1 MRLLVLQHITVEH
14 PGIFRD
20 FLKEDGVDWDAVEL
34 DGGEPI
40 PSLAGYDA
48 LWVMGGPMDVW
59 EEERYPWLVD
69 EKAVIREAVSERG
82 MPFLGICLG
91 HQLLADA
98 LGGAVAPM
106 AQSEVGILDVE
117 LSPTGRS
124 DPLLAGLPQGFKCL
138 QWHGAEVVEPPPD
151 ATVLAGS
158 SRCAVQALRVGKNAY
173 GLQYH
178 VELSASTVSEWAQVS
193 AYKQSLERVLGANA
207 LPRLDAEARLR
218 MPAFNRDARRLYD
231 NFMKRVVG
239 SE

>member
-1 MRLLVLQHITVEH
+1 MRLLVLQHIPVEH
-14 PGIFRD
+14 PGVFRD
-20 FLKEDGVDWDAVEL
+20 FLKEDGVDWNVVEL
-34 DGGEPI
+34 DGGKPI

-98 LGGAVAPM
+98 LGGEVAPM
-106 AQSEVGILDVE
+106 AQPEVGILDVE
-117 LSPTGRS
+117 LTPAGRS

-138 QWHGAEVVEPPPD
+138 QWHGAEVVEPPTD
-151 ATVLAGS
+151 AAVLAS
-158 SRCAVQALRVGKNAY
+158 SPACAVQALRVGENAY

-178 VELSASTVSEWAQVS
+178 VELTASTVSEWAQVS

-231 NFMKRVVG
+231 NFMKLVVG

>member
-20 FLKEDGVDWDAVEL
+20 FLKEDGVEWDAVEL

-98 LGGAVAPM
+98 LGGTIASMISP
-106 AQSEVGILDVE
+106 EVGILDVE
-117 LSPTGRS
+117 LTPAGRS

-158 SRCAVQALRVGKNAY
+158 SRCAVQALRVGENAY

-178 VELSASTVSEWAQVS
+178 VELTASTVSEWAQVS

-218 MPAFNRDARRLYD
+218 MPAFNRDARRFYD
-231 NFMKRVVG
+231 NFMALCA
-239 SE
+239 S

>member
-106 AQSEVGILDVE
+106 AQPEVGILDVE
-117 LSPTGRS
+117 LTPAGRS

-138 QWHGAEVVEPPPD
+138 QWHDAEVVEPPPD

-158 SRCAVQALRVGKNAY
+158 SRCAVQALRVGENAY

-178 VELSASTVSEWAQVS
+178 VELTASTVSEWAQVS
-193 AYKQSLERVLGANA
+193 AYKQFLERVLGANA

-231 NFMKRVVG
+231 NFMALCA
-239 SE
+239 S

>member
-1 MRLLVLQHITVEH
+1 MRLLVFQHIPVEH
-14 PGIFRD
+14 PGVFRD

-34 DGGEPI
+34 DRGEPI

-69 EKAVIREAVSERG
+69 EKAVIREVVNARG

-98 LGGAVAPM
+98 LGGTVASMISP
-106 AQSEVGILDVE
+106 EVGILDVE
-117 LSPTGRS
+117 LTPAGRS

-138 QWHGAEVVEPPPD
+138 QWHDAEVVEPPPD

-158 SRCAVQALRVGKNAY
+158 SRCAVQALRVGENAY

-178 VELSASTVSEWAQVS
+178 VELTASTVSEWAQVS
-193 AYKQSLERVLGANA
+193 AYKQFLERVLGANA

-231 NFMKRVVG
+231 NFMALCA
-239 SE
+239 S

>member
-1 MRLLVLQHITVEH
+1 MRLLVLQHIPVEH
-14 PGIFRD
+14 PGVFRD
-20 FLKEDGVDWDAVEL
+20 FLKEDGVDWDVVEL

-69 EKAVIREAVSERG
+69 EKAVIREAVSARG

-106 AQSEVGILDVE
+106 AQPEVGILDVE
-117 LSPTGRS
+117 LTPAGRS

-138 QWHGAEVVEPPPD
+138 QWHDAEVVEPPPD

-158 SRCAVQALRVGKNAY
+158 SRCAVQALRVGENAY

-178 VELSASTVSEWAQVS
+178 VELTASTVSEWAQVS

-231 NFMKRVVG
+231 NFMALCA
-239 SE
+239 S

>member
-1 MRLLVLQHITVEH
+1 
-14 PGIFRD
+14 
-20 FLKEDGVDWDAVEL
+20 
-34 DGGEPI
+34 
-40 PSLAGYDA
+40 
-48 LWVMGGPMDVW
+48 MDVW
-59 EEERYPWLVD
+59 EEERYPWLVE
-69 EKAVIREAVSERG
+69 EKAVIREVVSERG

-98 LGGAVAPM
+98 LGGTIASMISP
-106 AQSEVGILDVE
+106 EVGILDVE
-117 LSPTGRS
+117 LSPAGRS

-158 SRCAVQALRVGKNAY
+158 SLCAVQALRVGENAY

-178 VELSASTVSEWAQVS
+178 VELTASTVSEWAQVS

-218 MPAFNRDARRLYD
+218 MPAFNRDAR
-231 NFMKRVVG
+231 
-239 SE
+239 

>member
-14 PGIFRD
+14 PGVFRD
-20 FLKEDGVDWDAVEL
+20 FLKEDGVEWDAVEL

-82 MPFLGICLG
+82 MPFFGICLG

-98 LGGAVAPM
+98 LGGEVAPM
-106 AQSEVGILDVE
+106 AQPEIGILDVE
-117 LSPTGRS
+117 LTPAGRS

-158 SRCAVQALRVGKNAY
+158 SRKLKRREWIC
-173 GLQYH
+173 GLK
-178 VELSASTVSEWAQVS
+178 T
-193 AYKQSLERVLGANA
+193 
-207 LPRLDAEARLR
+207 
-218 MPAFNRDARRLYD
+218 
-231 NFMKRVVG
+231 
-239 SE
+239 

>member
-1 MRLLVLQHITVEH
+1 MRLLVLQHIPVEH
-14 PGIFRD
+14 PGVFRD
-20 FLKEDGVDWDAVEL
+20 FLKEDGVDWNVVEL

-98 LGGAVAPM
+98 LGGEVAPM
-106 AQSEVGILDVE
+106 AQPAVGILDVE
-117 LSPTGRS
+117 LTPAGRS

-138 QWHGAEVVEPPPD
+138 QWHDAEVVEPPPD

-178 VELSASTVSEWAQVS
+178 VELTASTVSEWAQVS

-231 NFMKRVVG
+231 NFMKLVVG

>member
-20 FLKEDGVDWDAVEL
+20 FLKEDGVDWDAVKL
-34 DGGEPI
+34 DEGEPI

-59 EEERYPWLVD
+59 EEERYPWLVE
-69 EKAVIREAVSERG
+69 EKAVIREVVSERG

-98 LGGAVAPM
+98 LGGTIASMISP
-106 AQSEVGILDVE
+106 EVGILDVE
-117 LSPTGRS
+117 LSPAGRS

-138 QWHGAEVVEPPPD
+138 QWHDAEVVEPPPD

-158 SRCAVQALRVGKNAY
+158 SRCAVQALRVGENAY

-178 VELSASTVSEWAQVS
+178 VELTASTVSEWAQVS

-231 NFMKRVVG
+231 NFMALCA
-239 SE
+239 S

>member
-1 MRLLVLQHITVEH
+1 M
-14 PGIFRD
+14 
-20 FLKEDGVDWDAVEL
+20 DWDAVEL

-69 EKAVIREAVSERG
+69 EKAVIREAVRERG

-98 LGGAVAPM
+98 LGGEVAPM
-106 AQSEVGILDVE
+106 AQPEIGILDVE
-117 LSPTGRS
+117 LTPAGRS

-138 QWHGAEVVEPPPD
+138 QWHDAEVVEPPPD

-158 SRCAVQALRVGKNAY
+158 SRCAAQALRVGKNAY

-178 VELSASTVSEWAQVS
+178 VELTASTVSEWAQVS

-231 NFMKRVVG
+231 NFMKLVVG

>member
-1 MRLLVLQHITVEH
+1 MRVLVFQHINIEH
-14 PGIFRD
+14 PGVFRD
-20 FLKEDGVDWDAVEL
+20 FLKEDGVDWDAVKL
-34 DGGEPI
+34 DEGEPI

-59 EEERYPWLVD
+59 EEEKYPWLVD

-98 LGGAVAPM
+98 LGGTIASMISP
-106 AQSEVGILDVE
+106 EVSILDVE
-117 LSPTGRS
+117 LTPAGRS
-124 DPLLAGLPQGFKCL
+124 DRLLAGLPQGFKCL
-138 QWHGAEVVEPPPD
+138 QWHGAEVVEPPPN

-158 SRCAVQALRVGKNAY
+158 SLCAVQVLRVGENAY

-178 VELSASTVSEWAQVS
+178 VELTASTVSEWAQVS

-218 MPAFNRDARRLYD
+218 MPGFNRDARRLYD
-231 NFMKRVVG
+231 NFMKLVVG